1 MNDTRDFSWEVVK
14 NLGNFSEGRE
24 NYSKELNIITWN
36 GRPPVF
42 DLRGWRIGKDG
53 IKHPLKGISMSMGY
67 DNKGKKLVKNLTL
80 IGGAIMA
87 QNLTYTQCGDY
98 FIPDIR
104 LAHTEAQILGKYGR
118 MRRIFLEQNK
128 PILFND
134 MKKNSE

>member
-53 IKHPLKGISMSMGY
+53 IKHPLKGISMSKE
-67 DNKGKKLVKNLTL
+67 DLIALRNLL
-80 IGGAIMA
+80 QSI
-87 QNLTYTQCGDY
+87 
-98 FIPDIR
+98 DI
-104 LAHTEAQILGKYGR
+104 ES
-118 MRRIFLEQNK
+118 MEV
-128 PILFND
+128 
-134 MKKNSE
+134 